1 MKKRILALATV
12 VLMIFTV
19 PLYSFA
25 EDGTPAASYRQDG
38 EQTQTANE
46 LFYVKGTLDY
56 SEASDVLTI
65 VNKERRAAGLPAL
78 TMDVELQQAAM

>member
-25 EDGTPAASYRQDG
+25 EDGTPADG
-38 EQTQTANE
+38 ESAQTMQ
-46 LFYVKGTLDY
+46 
-56 SEASDVLTI
+56 
-65 VNKERRAAGLPAL
+65 AAA
-78 TMDVELQQAAM
+78 ELQKLLADLKQAIPGKEV

>member
-25 EDGTPAASYRQDG
+25 EDGTPAGWGTDTDG
-38 EQTQTANE
+38 
-46 LFYVKGTLDY
+46 K
-56 SEASDVLTI
+56 
-65 VNKERRAAGLPAL
+65 
-78 TMDVELQQAAM
+78 